1 MRGLRPT
8 HSGTHSRVRSRYV
21 LLAIHAALLLLVV
34 AAMPGLLTCPPPRC
48 GHHGDSAQG
57 PSSAAP
63 PVPVTLSMSPGP
75 SAQDVDPLAPV
86 TVAATAGSL
95 ITVAMVNDA
104 GKPVEGV
111 MTPDNTVWKP
121 TVPLGYGRTYT
132 VTATGR
138 GQDET
143 TRALVSS
150 FTTLIPGNQ
159 AAVRLT
165 TTGNQN
171 LVDGATYGVG
181 TVVVARF
188 DEPVPDRAA
197 AQRALRVTTDPPVE
211 GAWTWVNDA
220 TAHWRPQHYYT
231 PGTTVSVA
239 ADIYGVPL
247 GGGLYGQADTGVTF
261 RIGDAHIAIANDI
274 TKQVSVFDNGKL
286 VRTMPT
292 SMGMG
297 GSETIGGRTISFWTQ
312 PGIYTV
318 MDKSNPVVMDSST
331 YGLPINSRL
340 GYKETIN
347 WATRISTDGIY
358 LHELEDTVWAQGNT
372 NLSHG
377 CLNLSADNARWFYDF
392 SQPGDVV
399 EVRDTGGAPLDLWQ
413 NGDWSVPWP
422 QWLAGS
428 ATDPTAQQAPAP
440 VVGDPPPL
448 SLGKQGVDGQP
459 PR

>member
-1 MRGLRPT
+1 MPNRDHRAPAASGPLR
-8 HSGTHSRVRSRYV
+8 RNV
-21 LLAIHAALLLLVV
+21 LLAFNLALLVV
-34 AAMPGLLTCPPPRC
+34 MVFAIM
-48 GHHGDSAQG
+48 G
-57 PSSAAP
+57 PSSCPPQLCAHDEHSAPLTGIAAP
-63 PVPVTLSMSPGP
+63 AAVPVQLSMSPGP
-75 SAQDVDPLAPV
+75 EATSVDPLVPV
-86 TVAATAGSL
+86 TVTATAGRLLRVS
-95 ITVAMVNDA
+95 MVNDT

-111 MTPDNTVWKP
+111 TTPDNAVWKP

-132 VTATGR
+132 VTAL
-138 GQDET
+138 GQGTDNV
-143 TRALVSS
+143 TRALVSTFS
-150 FTTLIPGNQ
+150 TVVPGNQ
-159 AAVRLT
+159 TAVRLT
-165 TTGNQN
+165 TTGNN
-171 LVDGATYGVG
+171 DLVEGGTYGIG

-188 DEPVPDRAA
+188 DEPIPDRAA
-197 AQRALRVTTDPPVE
+197 AQRAVRITTEPPVL
-211 GAWTWVNDA
+211 GAWNWIDA
-220 TAHWRPQHYYT
+220 QTAHWRPHHYYA

-239 ADIYGVPL
+239 ANIYGVPL
-247 GGGLYGQADTGVTF
+247 GEGLYGEADNAVTF

-274 TKQVSVFDNGKL
+274 TKQVSVFSNGQL

-312 PGIYTV
+312 PGVYTV
-318 MDKSNPVVMDSST
+318 MDKANPVIMDSST

-372 NLSHG
+372 NVSHG

-392 SQPGDVV
+392 SQPGDIV
-399 EVRDTGGAPLDLWQ
+399 EVRDTGGAPLELWQ

-428 ATDPTAQQAPAP
+428 AA
-440 VVGDPPPL
+440 V
-448 SLGKQGVDGQP
+448 
-459 PR
+459 